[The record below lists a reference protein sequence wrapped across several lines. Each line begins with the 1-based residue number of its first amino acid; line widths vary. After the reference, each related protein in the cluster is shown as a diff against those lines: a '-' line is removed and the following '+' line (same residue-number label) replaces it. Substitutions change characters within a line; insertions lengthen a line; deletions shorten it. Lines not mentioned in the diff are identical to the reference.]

1 MRNLGSA
8 GDWSKSRV
16 QVGSGEERA
25 ELRRAPTQKPVS
37 QRTYTPGASPLLAP
51 GPTCVSAS
59 KHAVTVVPTVS
70 RLVLTIK
77 SQAHR
82 RAYMVSNDNI
92 FKHDVPRGHAD
103 SQAWA
108 KAGGWSGRRRSMPS
122 VFGNTGRGGVGA
134 MLMLWGANR
143 GGQGQA
149 PPPRTS
155 PPRETRVQTRVQ
167 EMMNSLH

>member
-1 MRNLGSA
+1 MRNLRSA
-8 GDWSKSRV
+8 GDWSKFFV

-59 KHAVTVVPTVS
+59 KHASGVLPTVS

-134 MLMLWGANR
+134 MLMFRGANR
-143 GGQGQA
+143 GGEGQA
-149 PPPRTS
+149 PSPRTP
-155 PPRETRVQTRVQ
+155 PPRETRVQ